1 MDHIIKVI
9 LKIMSLMDMENIL
22 MLMDI
27 PIKDNGKT
35 IYLMEKDKHNILI
48 LVDIMANFSIIKD
61 MEKVS

>member
-1 MDHIIKVI
+1 
-9 LKIMSLMDMENIL
+9 MDMENIL